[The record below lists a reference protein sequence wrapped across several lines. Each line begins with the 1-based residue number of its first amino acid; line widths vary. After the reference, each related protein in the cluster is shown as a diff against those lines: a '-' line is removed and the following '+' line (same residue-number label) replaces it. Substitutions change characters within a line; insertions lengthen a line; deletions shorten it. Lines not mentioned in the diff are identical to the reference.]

1 VFISIAGDSTI
12 RVSTHNHVVSTL
24 KSAKACRG
32 FQIWSTITLDPLY
45 VLVPY
50 LETGAGDLFSLAWSS
65 ILQTIFI
72 GCQNTSLQWHTFH
85 DPISRA
91 GSSVSIYDVSSSVS
105 SASTPACSRKAHK
118 FFDSYPQSERKPADI
133 FANNGVVGRGS
144 PDSDRYLDALA
155 SQAQVFIEAPNV
167 IDSAHYGYVYCM
179 TILGAGENVQLA
191 TGSGDESVKVVF
203 SSSLHSE
210 CSLECSCGI
219 VPRQGLCLCMNSL
232 VVRARFWHS
241 LQKATQSMQ
250 AVKMGMSRFL
260 ILKLRRL
267 SGLSS
272 FRRFD
277 SVNNLFCC

>member
-1 VFISIAGDSTI
+1 M
-12 RVSTHNHVVSTL
+12 STHNHVDLTL
-24 KSAKACRG
+24 KSAKACRDI
-32 FQIWSTITLDPLY
+32 QIWSTITLDPLY

-91 GSSVSIYDVSSSVS
+91 GSLVSISDISSVS
-105 SASTPACSRKAHK
+105 SISTPAAARRAHK
-118 FFDSYPQSERKPADI
+118 FFDSYPQADRKPADI
-133 FANNGVVGRGS
+133 FANNGVVGRGT
-144 PDSDRYLDALA
+144 PDSDRYSDALA
-155 SQAQVFIEAPNV
+155 SQAQVFIEASNV

-191 TGSGDESVKVVF
+191 TGSGDESVKVAF
-203 SSSLHSE
+203 PSSFHSE

-219 VPRQGLCLCMNSL
+219 VPRQDLCLSMNSL
-232 VVRARFWHS
+232 VIRVLFWHS
-241 LQKATQSMQ
+241 LRKATQSTQ

-267 SGLSS
+267 SGRSS
-272 FRRFD
+272 FRRSD
-277 SVNNLFCC
+277 SVNNTFCC